1 MASVSGSTNRP
12 EPPGPDAAERG
23 ASEAQAT
30 ERGAEQRLPLEG
42 LRGPIDLR
50 SRAAAASQS
59 GSRAAISSSSAT
71 RPSASGTGPFAGG
84 SSWSRLIDSLVGDVL
99 LNHVPGC
106 RVLDLGHGSPEVA
119 TWIRDRVGDHLSI
132 VEKSALEGSTA
143 RIADSSGFLPASEF
157 LDSQG
162 NLVLP
167 EDNDDAI
174 HLVEYRDA
182 SFDVVYCLR
191 TFPHLGYD
199 TESSERLGREL
210 LREAARVTADG
221 GTVFVQI
228 ANSRSL
234 RGFIEGIRNPITVV
248 SRRRMILGD
257 RYGLTRWDTLP
268 RFLGFLPPELEFVG
282 MHGIG
287 VVIPHNA
294 TLQIPIVG
302 NVLARL
308 EWRLRDMGVARR
320 FGAQLL
326 VQLRRLHRSDPSLSA
341 GGPQRVSFSASLI
354 EALSSTTRGSLLGRD
369 REGDVE
375 PALTPDDSERK

>member
-1 MASVSGSTNRP
+1 MSGSTKRP
-12 EPPGPDAAERG
+12 EPPAPNRSSDDGPSAGRAAEDAAETSRE
-23 ASEAQAT
+23 SSP
-30 ERGAEQRLPLEG
+30 RSPLEH
-42 LRGPIDLR
+42 LAGPIDLR

-59 GSRAAISSSSAT
+59 GSRAEISAAGASRASTSA
-71 RPSASGTGPFAGG
+71 TGPFRAD

-106 RVLDLGHGSPEVA
+106 RVLDLGYGSPEIA
-119 TWIRDRVGDHLSI
+119 GWIRERIGDHLSI
-132 VEKSALEGSTA
+132 VEKGALEHPTE
-143 RIADSSGFLPASEF
+143 RIADESGFLPASEF
-157 LDSQG
+157 LDAQG
-162 NLVLP
+162 NLIVP
-167 EDNDDAI
+167 DEEDETLRLA
-174 HLVEYRDA
+174 EYRDA

-199 TESSERLGREL
+199 TESSERLGRQL

-257 RYGLTRWDTLP
+257 RYGLTRWDTLS
-268 RFLGFLPPELEFVG
+268 RFMGFLPPELEFVG
-282 MHGIG
+282 VHGLG
-287 VVIPHNA
+287 VAIPHNA

-302 NVLARL
+302 RLLARL

-326 VQLRRLHRSDPSLSA
+326 VVCRRLHRSDPSLSE
-341 GGPQRVSFSASLI
+341 GGPQRSSLSASLI
-354 EALSSTTRGSLLGRD
+354 EALSSGTRNLGR
-369 REGDVE
+369 
-375 PALTPDDSERK
+375 PS